1 MLLKMRQTNIYSTMP
16 QHPYSTEMKLLR
28 CTVWKYYKTHK
39 RSFPWRDTT
48 DPYAIMVSEVM
59 LQQTQADRVVHK
71 FIAFMQK
78 FPTPQ
83 ILAKAPLADV
93 LSIWQGLGYN
103 RRALNLKRS
112 AEEIVSKHKGI
123 VPDTLETLDALP
135 GIGPYTA
142 GAILAF
148 AFNKPTVFIETNI
161 RTVFIHHFFK
171 KSRTKIPDKKLLPL
185 IEQSMDKKHPRDY
198 YSALMD
204 YGSHLKSTI
213 PNPSRKSTTHS
224 TQPTFK
230 GSHRE
235 LRGQILKYVLT
246 HKKVS
251 RGELEKHLMHRDT
264 AEIRMTVVALK
275 KEGLLT
281 QRGGSTFIKENVLK

>member
-1 MLLKMRQTNIYSTMP
+1 MSSSKTKNKLVSGLLSTLWS
-16 QHPYSTEMKLLR
+16 H
-28 CTVWKYYKTHK
+28 YKTHK

-48 DPYAIMVSEVM
+48 DPYAIMVSEIM
-59 LQQTQADRVVHK
+59 LQQTQADRVVPK
-71 FIAFMQK
+71 FNAFIKK

-83 ILAKAPLADV
+83 ALAQAPLADV
-93 LSIWQGLGYN
+93 LSMWQGLGYN

-112 AEEIVSKHKGI
+112 AEEIVSSHKGI
-123 VPDTLETLDALP
+123 VPDTLASLDALP

-171 KSRTKIPDKKLLPL
+171 SSYAKIPDEKLLPL
-185 IEQSMDKKHPRDY
+185 IEQSLDKKRPREY

-204 YGSHLKSTI
+204 YGSYLKSI
-213 PNPSRKSTTHS
+213 HPNPSRKSTHHA
-224 TQPTFK
+224 TQSKFK

-235 LRGQILKYVLT
+235 LRGQILKLVLN
-246 HKKVS
+246 HKKIS
-251 RGELEKHLMHRDT
+251 LASIQKSLIHHKKAPDISDTITEL
-264 AEIRMTVVALK
+264 AS
-275 KEGLLT
+275 EGL
-281 QRGGSTFIKENVLK
+281 IKKTGKYISVT